1 MTVFVVVCAA
11 MLAAALLWIT
21 LPLLRGRDEP
31 GAALADAAT
40 EAEKNAAAGSIDA
53 AASGAGQ
60 AGDPG
65 RSRLDRLGPGRG
77 RLWSA
82 VVAVCVTGLAV
93 AMYLGLSNW
102 NWQAVETAQR
112 NEVQMEAMLS
122 QLEEKLQ
129 QHPQDVTGWMLL
141 GRSNAALARYPNAV
155 KAYQHA
161 YDLTAGEDVDA
172 VVGLAEALVMVD
184 EASLGGRAGEL
195 FERALAK
202 APNNPKALWY
212 AAVGALRSGNLPLAR
227 ERLQLLLAQEPPPEL
242 RTVLE
247 RQIQDL
253 DQQLGQSER
262 AGGQAPASVGAGA
275 QSAAPGQ
282 APAAAGQQRVIRV
295 SVTLAPE
302 IRQRLSGPL
311 TLFVLARDP
320 AAPGP
325 PLAAQRRSSSEI
337 PLTLEL
343 TESDAMMPTHSIANA
358 ARVEVVARLS
368 QSGTPQARSGD
379 FFGSADYD
387 FSKDTGP
394 LSIVIDRTVP

>member
-1 MTVFVVVCAA
+1 MTAFILVCAA

-21 LPLLRGRDEP
+21 LPLLRARDES
-31 GAALADAAT
+31 AAT
-40 EAEKNAAAGSIDA
+40 EAVPHADSVSVAEAAADA
-53 AASGAGQ
+53 GEAGGAGR
-60 AGDPG
+60 AGK
-65 RSRLDRLGPGRG
+65 G

-82 VVAVCVTGLAV
+82 AVAVCVTGLAV

-112 NEVQMEAMLS
+112 NEADMDTMLA
-122 QLEEKLQ
+122 QLEEKLE
-129 QHPQDVTGWMLL
+129 QHPQDVTGWLLL
-141 GRSNAALARYPNAV
+141 GRSNATLERYANAV

-161 YDLTAGEDVDA
+161 YDLTRGENVDA
-172 VVGLAEALVMVD
+172 VVGLAEAMVMVD
-184 EASLGGRAGEL
+184 EASLGGRAGQL
-195 FERALAK
+195 FDQALAK

-212 AAVGALRSGNLPLAR
+212 SSVGALRNGNLSLAR
-227 ERLQLLLAQEPPPEL
+227 ERLQLLLAQDPPQQL

-247 RQIQDL
+247 REIQDL
-253 DQQLGQSER
+253 DQQLGRSGGS
-262 AGGQAPASVGAGA
+262 AGPPVVAAGTGGAQGQAG
-275 QSAAPGQ
+275 QSPGQ
-282 APAAAGQQRVIRV
+282 AQVPAAAGQQRAIRV

-302 IRQRLSGPL
+302 IQKRLGGPL

-337 PLTLEL
+337 PLTVEL
-343 TESDAMMPTHSIANA
+343 TERDAMMPARSIANA

-387 FSKDTGP
+387 FSKDTGT
-394 LSIVIDRTVP
+394 LNIVIDRTVP